1 MAGYPANY
9 VKTSDLK
16 SRILHNAQTSV
27 YMVKMQPPTP
37 VSEYLREYRNF
48 NYNGPQGIELDLACM
63 DASLPG
69 SSLST
74 HEMSND
80 YHGVTE
86 RNAYRRMYDQT
97 TDFTFM
103 VNRDYDVMQFFD
115 GWMDF
120 ITQQFDSES
129 YLRGDNFYRM
139 SYPDQYKS
147 NTYISKFEKDEHEN
161 ALFTADDVRY
171 QIPPEKETYLQ
182 YTFVDSFP
190 TNIIQQPVSYG
201 PSELLKYTVSMTY
214 LRYVRE
220 RKRFRSPDGRSLP
233 IPPILSGPII
243 PGAPEPPDLGP
254 PGSIPDAPPAPTLPP
269 PTR

>member
-1 MAGYPANY
+1 M
-9 VKTSDLK
+9 
-16 SRILHNAQTSV
+16 R
-27 YMVKMQPPTP
+27 
-37 VSEYLREYRNF
+37 
-48 NYNGPQGIELDLACM
+48 
-63 DASLPG
+63 
-69 SSLST
+69 
-74 HEMSND
+74 
-80 YHGVTE
+80 
-86 RNAYRRMYDQT
+86 
-97 TDFTFM
+97 
-103 VNRDYDVMQFFD
+103 
-115 GWMDF
+115 
-120 ITQQFDSES
+120 
-129 YLRGDNFYRM
+129 
-139 SYPDQYKS
+139 KS
-147 NTYISKFEKDEHEN
+147 NYEKDEHEH

-171 QIPPEKETYLQ
+171 QIPPEKETYLE

-254 PGSIPDAPPAPTLPP
+254 PGSIPDAPPPPILPP